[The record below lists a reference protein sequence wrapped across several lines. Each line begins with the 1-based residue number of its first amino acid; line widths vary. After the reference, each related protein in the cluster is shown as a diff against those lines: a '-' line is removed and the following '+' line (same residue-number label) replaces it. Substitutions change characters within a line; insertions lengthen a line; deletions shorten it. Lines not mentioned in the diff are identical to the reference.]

1 MELGDDHYGQRYL
14 HGHRL
19 TKKPSSPLTL
29 EAIAAI
35 DDRQVIDV
43 PVEAWG
49 GSVQIRAL
57 TLQQINQC
65 SERAADEKRGGE
77 VHKEKRNGWYLV
89 EGLVEP
95 KITIEIAEV
104 WLTERAAGPVAEI
117 LGAILTESGLTE
129 RAKADAKST
138 PGDGPDN

>member
-1 MELGDDHYGQRYL
+1 
-14 HGHRL
+14 L
-19 TKKPSSPLTL
+19 TKKPSAPLTL
-29 EAIAAI
+29 DAIEAI

-77 VHKEKRNGWYLV
+77 IHKEKRNGWYLV
-89 EGLVEP
+89 EGLVNP
-95 KITIEIAEV
+95 AITIDIAEK

-129 RAKADAKST
+129 RAKDAAKSAA
-138 PGDGPDN
+138 PDGPDN